1 VVSYR
6 KRNNRAN
13 GERNRDGHAHN
24 FSSNFGVEGAAADPA
39 VEARRRQQRLNLLA
53 TLLFSHGTPML
64 LAGDEFGNSQGGNNN
79 AYAQDNEIGWVDW
92 SGLDEDPGF
101 TEQVRRMVELR
112 RSLPL
117 LRQARYIH
125 GRMPTDQGWCDIDW
139 LHPDGR
145 PMQEGDWNG
154 EQRLALLFSCHAD
167 QKDDSPVHEAVAI
180 LYNAAP
186 SETLFTLP
194 PGLPLQWDIR
204 FTSSVLPP
212 AVQADG
218 SWLVPARSLAL
229 LTAASK

>member
-1 VVSYR
+1 
-6 KRNNRAN
+6 
-13 GERNRDGHAHN
+13 
-24 FSSNFGVEGAAADPA
+24 
-39 VEARRRQQRLNLLA
+39 
-53 TLLFSHGTPML
+53 
-64 LAGDEFGNSQGGNNN
+64 
-79 AYAQDNEIGWVDW
+79 
-92 SGLDEDPGF
+92 
-101 TEQVRRMVELR
+101 
-112 RSLPL
+112 
-117 LRQARYIH
+117 
-125 GRMPTDQGWCDIDW
+125 
-139 LHPDGR
+139 
-145 PMQEGDWNG
+145 
-154 EQRLALLFSCHAD
+154 LLFSCHAD